1 MANGI
6 IEHSGIVESVNSGHV
21 SVKIVQTSA
30 CAMCKASSFCQS
42 SENKEK
48 LVDVYMP
55 VVEAQR
61 LKMGQSVIV
70 CVSESIGK
78 QALFYAFILPLIVLF
93 TALAITWVCS
103 HREPLAC
110 AVGIVA
116 LIPYYVLLYMMKDK
130 MRKTFRFWIKK

>member
-6 IEHSGIVESVNSGHV
+6 IEHTGIVESVNSGHV
-21 SVKIVQTSA
+21 RVKIVQTSA

-61 LKMGQSVIV
+61 LTVGQTVMV
-70 CVSESIGK
+70 CVSESMGK
-78 QALFYAFILPLIVLF
+78 QALFYAFIMPLIVLF
-93 TALAITWVCS
+93 AALAITWLCS
-103 HREPLAC
+103 HSEPLAS
-110 AVGIVA
+110 AVGIAV
-116 LIPYYVLLYMMKDK
+116 LVPYYVLLYVIRDK
-130 MRKTFRFWIKK
+130 MRKTFRFWIK